1 MGLVG
6 LFSDYL
12 DQMKAI
18 THKNYIEYKEE
29 IDRNLQSLNNNL
41 RLIATNHEDA
51 ENNQEEI
58 IKQMDVQKCA
68 QILKDYDETIDE
80 VRGELPKTISELTLV
95 EINVLNFNQILPL
108 LRSQLEDVSQKFVRG
123 PSTYDYSETRVAVAD
138 LEDGQGNKSH
148 RHRANAKS
156 YGNSELNSKT
166 TRSRPKSMVGMT
178 TPETRV
184 NTSS

>member
-41 RLIATNHEDA
+41 RLVATNHEDA

-58 IKQMDVQKCA
+58 IKQMDVQKCT

-95 EINVLNFNQILPL
+95 EINLLNFNQILPL

-123 PSTYDYSETRVAVAD
+123 PNSYEYPEGKNSTE

-156 YGNSELNSKT
+156 YGNTELSSKQ

-178 TPETRV
+178 NPEPRGLTQ
-184 NTSS
+184 S